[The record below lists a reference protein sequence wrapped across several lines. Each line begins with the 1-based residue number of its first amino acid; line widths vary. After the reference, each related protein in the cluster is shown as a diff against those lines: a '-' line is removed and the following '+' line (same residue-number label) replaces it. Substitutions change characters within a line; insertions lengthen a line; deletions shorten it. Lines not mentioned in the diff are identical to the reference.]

1 MDLHALAA
9 ALAAHPSIRSKL
21 HIAATTQVLSLSAS
35 TTGMPGDDA
44 AAIPNRQG
52 GWDLFAG
59 EGFMPQFV
67 QDDPWFAGWCGVMVN
82 LSDIAAMGGRATALL
97 DAVWAPDAASA
108 LPLLSGLKDAAS
120 AYGIPIVGGHTN
132 LNSRELNLAV
142 SVTGRAERL
151 ISSFAARPGDVL
163 IAAIDHRGQYR
174 PRFDNWCAA
183 LDAPHERLRGDYELL
198 PELAE
203 AGLVDAGKDISQ
215 GGIVGTAVMLA
226 ESSLCGY
233 DIDLSTLPLPS
244 GVAIDR
250 WLRTFPSYGFLL
262 SVRADQAA
270 HVCSLFGARDISAA
284 CIGRA
289 TDSSR
294 IDLTCDGARTTFWDY
309 EKSPYISLSK
319 ETAHARGALQHTLA

>member
-1 MDLHALAA
+1 MDVQALAG

-21 HIAATTQVLSLSAS
+21 DIAGTTRALSLSAGAP
-35 TTGMPGDDA
+35 GMPGDDA
-44 AAIPNRQG
+44 AALPGANG
-52 GWDLFAG
+52 TWDLFAG

-82 LSDIAAMGGRATALL
+82 LSDIAAMGGRPTALL

-108 LPLLSGLKDAAS
+108 APLLAGLRDAAM
-120 AYGIPIVGGHTN
+120 AYGVPIVGGHTN
-132 LNSRELNLAV
+132 LHSPELNLAV
-142 SVTGRAERL
+142 SITGRAERL

-183 LDAPHERLRGDYELL
+183 LNAPHERLRDDYELL
-198 PELAE
+198 PKLAE

-233 DIDLSTLPLPS
+233 DIDLSMLPLPP

-262 SVRADQAA
+262 SVRADRAQ
-270 HVCSLFGARDISAA
+270 HVCSRFAARDISAA

-294 IDLTCDGARTTFWDY
+294 IDLTCDGARATFWDY
-309 EKSPYISLSK
+309 RTTPYISLSK
-319 ETAHARGALQHTLA
+319 ETAHA